1 MTPTPRDLVA
11 VAAAL
16 GAAAIPPTAAAQSA
30 EDDCSGDL
38 LPVTSERTD
47 KSFDAVKAV
56 VVKVDVGSIKV
67 VGAERSTTSVRTLA
81 CYSTTKPTL
90 TQEVRDGVLEVTSRC
105 ERPFQPIS
113 LGFDRCSRDV
123 TIEAPSGVRLTAK
136 AGVGDVEARSLAGVS
151 AVESD
156 VGRASAVAMRADR
169 VTATSGSGSASVESV
184 VIPAEVAATAGTGDV
199 KVTVPPGA
207 YAIDAK
213 ADVGEV
219 EVTGVQADPAAP
231 RKITGKSDTGDVR
244 ISAGPAAA
252 PVAGTTTPAG
262 STTRPA
268 GWPTR
273 AAISDVLRRGIRVPC
288 EARAAGT
295 CRLEVAHGRR
305 TVAAGE
311 RRVGKAGTVA
321 VVARVTTAG
330 RRLLTRAQR
339 QKRTLRLTAVLRG
352 PGLATRKAT
361 VTARP

>member
-1 MTPTPRDLVA
+1 MAPTPWCLVA
-11 VAAAL
+11 VAAVVVT
-16 GAAAIPPTAAAQSA
+16 AAAIPATAAAQSA

-67 VGAERSTTSVRTLA
+67 TGADRSTTSVRTLA

-105 ERPFQPIS
+105 ERPLEPIS

-123 TIEAPSGVRLTAK
+123 TIEAPVGVRLTAK
-136 AGVGDVEARSLAGVS
+136 TGVGKVEARSLAGAS

-156 VGRASAVAMRADR
+156 VGSVSAAAMRADR
-169 VTATSGSGSASVESV
+169 VTATSGSGAVSVESV

-199 KVTVPPGA
+199 KVTVPPAA

-213 ADVGEV
+213 ADVGKV

-231 RKITGKSDTGDVR
+231 RKISGRSDTGDVR
-244 ISAGPAAA
+244 IMAGAPATVVAGPAA
-252 PVAGTTTPAG
+252 PGG
-262 STTRPA
+262 SPGA
-268 GWPTR
+268 AWPTR
-273 AAISDVLRRGIRVPC
+273 ARISDLLRHGLRVPC

-295 CRLEVAHGRR
+295 CRLVVGYGRR
-305 TVAAGE
+305 TVAAGA
-311 RRVGKAGTVA
+311 RRVGKAGTAA

-330 RRLLTRAQR
+330 RRLLTRARRQR
-339 QKRTLRLTAVLRG
+339 RTLRLTAVLRG
-352 PGLATRKAT
+352 PGLATRNAI
-361 VTARP
+361 VVARP